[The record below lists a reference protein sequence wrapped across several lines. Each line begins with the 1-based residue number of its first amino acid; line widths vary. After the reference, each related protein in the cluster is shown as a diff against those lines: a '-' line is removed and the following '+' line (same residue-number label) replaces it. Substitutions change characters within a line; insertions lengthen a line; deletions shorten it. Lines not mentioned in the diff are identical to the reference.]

1 VQLLGDTG
9 LDHFQKVLIS
19 TIKSCGTTLHE
30 TLSSVLAYAKINQF
44 ERRQDRYRQKRPS
57 DLAWA
62 LTDKHSLAAGP
73 DRDFAGLYMS
83 VNIAMICEEIVR
95 MLEAGLVFSMSK
107 RGYTLA
113 VILNIRYEDNWC
125 FYTEPGALRRIAAN
139 IIGNAMKYTPQGSVI
154 ITLTTSQE
162 IDDKRSVNND
172 RPSGRM
178 VNLTVTDTGKGM
190 SKDFVEHHLFVPFTQ
205 EDATTSEGVGLGMS
219 IVKSLVSLLS
229 GEISVKSKVGK
240 GTEVKVSMP
249 MRLNTEDQDGR
260 EPPAA
265 EFAQDIEYL
274 RSRRLS
280 VVVFGFPGPIHE
292 SVEIY
297 LLEWFQCAM
306 LDITDDRNPDIIIM
320 EEGNSEAREAIEKS
334 ASRYGHQGVLLSIV
348 MDPSRL
354 GKEMEEIKGY
364 PQCERL
370 PRPLG
375 PRYLSRALISCV
387 NKLKHH
393 REGKVPTQDGK
404 SQQGEEAK
412 AKEDG
417 QNGESSADGGS
428 NRGPSSSDQGKQWP
442 RRPLSRSVVDHET
455 ASTSD
460 EGAWDGQLSDRR
472 SELRILIVDDNALN
486 TRLLGAF
493 LKKYGCRNIQK
504 AENGAVAVEAVKKH
518 PDCFDLIF
526 MGTFFLQYLTCLP
539 LSLFLHLQLPHL
551 QLEERCIS

>member
-1 VQLLGDTG
+1 
-9 LDHFQKVLIS
+9 
-19 TIKSCGTTLHE
+19 
-30 TLSSVLAYAKINQF
+30 
-44 ERRQDRYRQKRPS
+44 
-57 DLAWA
+57 
-62 LTDKHSLAAGP
+62 
-73 DRDFAGLYMS
+73 
-83 VNIAMICEEIVR
+83 
-95 MLEAGLVFSMSK
+95 
-107 RGYTLA
+107 
-113 VILNIRYEDNWC
+113 
-125 FYTEPGALRRIAAN
+125 
-139 IIGNAMKYTPQGSVI
+139 
-154 ITLTTSQE
+154 
-162 IDDKRSVNND
+162 
-172 RPSGRM
+172 
-178 VNLTVTDTGKGM
+178 
-190 SKDFVEHHLFVPFTQ
+190 
-205 EDATTSEGVGLGMS
+205 
-219 IVKSLVSLLS
+219 
-229 GEISVKSKVGK
+229 
-240 GTEVKVSMP
+240 

-265 EFAQDIEYL
+265 EFEQDIKYL

-280 VVVFGFPGPIHE
+280 VVVFGFPGPIHD

-364 PQCERL
+364 PQYERL

-387 NKLKHH
+387 NKLKHQ

-417 QNGESSADGGS
+417 QNDESSADGDS

-442 RRPLSRSVVDHET
+442 RRPLSRSLVDQET

-504 AENGAVAVEAVKKH
+504 AENGAVAVEAVKMH

-526 MGTFFLQYLTCLP
+526 MGTFFLQNLTYLS

-551 QLEERCIS
+551 QSEERRIS